1 MKHLNLPMRVSVTVV
16 DRSIDKQVK
25 ELVFDHQAYLDS
37 IKPEFQPFY
46 KRLFETQM
54 FNSFL
59 KDK

>member
-1 MKHLNLPMRVSVTVV
+1 MRVSVTVV
-16 DRSIDKQVK
+16 DRGIDKQVK

>member
-1 MKHLNLPMRVSVTVV
+1 MRHLNLPMTVSETVV
-16 DRSIDKQVK
+16 DLGLGKHVK
-25 ELVFDHQAYLDS
+25 ELVFDHQAYLDT

-46 KRLFETQM
+46 RRLFETQM